1 MEINLAYRIKRLFRG
16 ESGIVES
23 VSVSLKDSTL
33 PDFIF
38 DKRWHYGPDKDDYKT
53 TPQKVS
59 FRNPL
64 GELVT
69 MPAPLTFEKV
79 ARFDKS
85 EPREFVR
92 VYKRY
97 LAGDR
102 FP

>member
-1 MEINLAYRIKRLFRG
+1 MAINLAYRIKRLFRG

-23 VSVSLKDSTL
+23 VSESLKDSTL
-33 PDFIF
+33 PDLIF
-38 DKRWHYGPDKDDYKT
+38 DNGWHYGPDKDDYKT
-53 TPQKVS
+53 TPQKII

-69 MPAPLTFEKV
+69 MSAPLTFEEV

-97 LAGDR
+97 SVRDR